1 MKLDSF
7 NILVSLIRDYPIFN
21 NSHRGSQASSV
32 VQLAA
37 FLHLHFLS
45 LRESQLPVVQFNS
58 ELGIRPDS
66 TVVEVSRC

>member
-7 NILVSLIRDYPIFN
+7 NILVSLIHDYPIFK

-37 FLHLHFLS
+37 ALHFLA
-45 LRESQLPVVQFNS
+45 LRESQLPVVQFDS
-58 ELGIRPDS
+58 ELGRVRPDS
-66 TVVEVSRC
+66 TAVEVSRC